1 MAQQAR
7 RAGCKLDDPWA
18 LKEDE
23 YAQQAED
30 LINEYMNNTP
40 SGRRVTMTKLRSIY
54 SLIANV
60 YTRVTDEKSFER
72 DKADIQ
78 YIRARM
84 AYAAG
89 RDQAVKAFLDKTRLI
104 EELKGVTTYERFKL
118 YCRYAESIVAYF
130 RYYDDG
136 ED

>member
-7 RAGCKLDDPWA
+7 RAGFKLADLGT

-23 YAQQAED
+23 YAQVAEI
-30 LINEYMNNTP
+30 LIKQYMDETP
-40 SGRRVTMTKLRSIY
+40 SGRRVTMTKLRSVY

-60 YTRVTDEKSFER
+60 YTRVTDEESFER

-78 YIRARM
+78 YIRVRM

-89 RDQAVKAFLDKTRLI
+89 RDQAVKAFLDKTRLM
-104 EELKGVTTYERFKL
+104 EALKEVMTYDQFKL

-130 RYYDDG
+130 KYYGGKD
-136 ED
+136 